1 MIKIQT
7 KKNQPLPVAIERL
20 EQAVRVTLNFTQTPE
35 DSAITLVLSD
45 DKKLRQLNRDFMG
58 IDSPTDVLSFPA
70 DFVDPDNQETYL
82 GDIIISV
89 PRAIAQAEE
98 NKATAESELLLL
110 AVHGS
115 LHLLGYDHATSREKE
130 KMWAVQNAI
139 MDQLT

>member
-7 KKNQPLPVAIERL
+7 KKNQPLPVTVERL
-20 EQAVRVTLNFTQTPE
+20 EQAVLETLKFTHTPVE
-35 DSAITLVLSD
+35 SAITLVLSD

-70 DFVDPDNQETYL
+70 DFIDPDSQENYL

-98 NKATAESELLLL
+98 NKASAESELLLL

-115 LHLLGYDHATSREKE
+115 LHLLGYDHATSQEKE
-130 KMWAVQNAI
+130 KMWAVQNAV